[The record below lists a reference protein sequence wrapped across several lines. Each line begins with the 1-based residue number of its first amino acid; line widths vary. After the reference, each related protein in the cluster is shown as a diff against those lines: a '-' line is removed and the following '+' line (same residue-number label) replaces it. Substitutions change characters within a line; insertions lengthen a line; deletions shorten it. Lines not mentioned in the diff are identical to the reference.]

1 MSHSS
6 TEQGSPGW
14 GGSSA
19 LLRKA
24 GCFCNQ
30 NSFQGSEA
38 SNGPEWFNITF
49 GNVLGSWV
57 GSYESPRTLC
67 TRRDRAPRTIIRKS
81 YFAFFWV
88 RNASPDGIRLSGSRS
103 CSSPWWAVYLGF
115 GWIPDVSANAVSSFS
130 QHTWSG
136 IWPQAE
142 VVPLAMRRELSFI
155 LVISKKTLN

>member
-1 MSHSS
+1 MSQSS

-38 SNGPEWFNITF
+38 NNGPEWFNITF

-67 TRRDRAPRTIIRKS
+67 TVVTELLGLLYES
-81 YFAFFWV
+81 HTSHFFGI